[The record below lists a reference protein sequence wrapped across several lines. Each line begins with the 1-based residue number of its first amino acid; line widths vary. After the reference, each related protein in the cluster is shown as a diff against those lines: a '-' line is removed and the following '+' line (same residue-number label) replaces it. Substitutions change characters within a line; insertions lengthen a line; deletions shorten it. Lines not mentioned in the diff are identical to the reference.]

1 MHPILNY
8 LAWPVVLGLLVAT
21 LTFNF
26 FPEWLDSRFYTSQ
39 VTSNEKKNQKKDEK
53 ASKPFSYS
61 LAVKKASPSVVNIY
75 TQKKLPSGN
84 RLYSDPLFKKFY
96 SQKNSSRQ
104 ARMKSSLGSGVVMTA
119 NGYILTNH
127 HVVDGADAI
136 VLQLQDGREAA
147 AKVIGTDPEI
157 DLAVLKIN
165 LENLVP
171 IELANQKVSV
181 GDVVLAIGN
190 PFGVGQSVSQ
200 GIISATQRKG
210 LGLNTFENF
219 IQTDAAINPGNSGG
233 PLVDSTGHLV
243 GINSAILDRT
253 SYAMGISFA
262 IPSKTALKV
271 LTDIITHG
279 RPIRGWLGV
288 EASQLK
294 PFAAK
299 KLGLN
304 PPLGLVIT
312 NIYPGSPAYSSG
324 LLPGDVI
331 FKINNN
337 GIVDNDKAMNV
348 IASLSPGDSI
358 KLYVLRNG
366 DEKVID
372 AVAGTRPK
380 LN

>member
-1 MHPILNY
+1 MHRILNY
-8 LAWPVVLGLLVAT
+8 LAWPVVLGLLAAT

-26 FPEWLDSRFYTSQ
+26 FPEWLDSGFYAPQITL
-39 VTSNEKKNQKKDEK
+39 NEKKDEK
-53 ASKPFSYS
+53 VTKPFSQS

-96 SQKNSSRQ
+96 GQKNSSRQ

-171 IELANQKVSV
+171 IELANQKASV

>member
-1 MHPILNY
+1 MY
-8 LAWPVVLGLLVAT
+8 
-21 LTFNF
+21 
-26 FPEWLDSRFYTSQ
+26 
-39 VTSNEKKNQKKDEK
+39 K
-53 ASKPFSYS
+53 
-61 LAVKKASPSVVNIY
+61 
-75 TQKKLPSGN
+75 
-84 RLYSDPLFKKFY
+84 
-96 SQKNSSRQ
+96 RQ
-104 ARMKSSLGSGVVMTA
+104 
-119 NGYILTNH
+119 
-127 HVVDGADAI
+127 VVDGADAI

-171 IELANQKVSV
+171 IELANQKASV